1 MQTVLAPA
9 AAPGGMTAAGANQRG
24 FNPYTNNG
32 GSILAVAG
40 QDFCV
45 LAGDTRQSEGYN
57 IQTRY
62 KPRVFRLCVAP
73 AIAWPASSPP
83 PLR

>member
-1 MQTVLAPA
+1 MQTILAPA
-9 AAPGGMTAAGANQRG
+9 TAPGGMTIAGPMQRQ
-24 FNPYTNNG
+24 FNPYDENG

-45 LAGDTRQSEGYN
+45 LAGDTRQSTGYN

-62 KPRVFRLCVAP
+62 KPRVFRLYVSVP
-73 AIAWPASSPP
+73 FFWRPYSM
-83 PLR
+83 